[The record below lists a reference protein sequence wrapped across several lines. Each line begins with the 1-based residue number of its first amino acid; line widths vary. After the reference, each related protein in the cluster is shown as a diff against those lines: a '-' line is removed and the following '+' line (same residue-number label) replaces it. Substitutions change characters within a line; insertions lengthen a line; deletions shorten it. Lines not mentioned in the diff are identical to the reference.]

1 MQKRIREIARLAW
14 PITLSFLSYHIMG
27 IIDVFM
33 IGQLG
38 KESVAAVGLGLTFFW
53 LMVMPCEGFFDSALI
68 LFSRA
73 VGQNRNAELKNYL
86 FYEIV
91 AACGVSVLC
100 LVLYFPVSWAMKFA
114 TDSALVLQQARLY
127 MFINV
132 ITVLAY
138 FVSWIVGRFLI
149 AIKKNRITAL
159 YSYVAVGVNILFNYI
174 LIFGKFGFPA
184 LGVLG
189 AALATVSARLVFLL
203 LMVQY
208 AWRESKA
215 IFSTADKIDRNWI
228 YLKRIVAL
236 GSPMA
241 QTNLIEVG
249 SWTMFVAWIGRL
261 GTVALASHEIALKIK
276 DFLVIPAQSVGS
288 VTTSLVGE
296 HLAKRDQTEAKKIA
310 FSAVVLMAVLMGTYG
325 IVLLII
331 PKFLVGLFI
340 EDSEVYK
347 TGATLLRI
355 MALYQVMD
363 AIFIVSRAALTGVE
377 DVRFVRSWTL
387 IGGWLVM
394 LPIVYCFSRF
404 LGWGVFGAWAGFT
417 TFVTLCGVIFAVRFS
432 KTDWVQTKNSS

>member
-1 MQKRIREIARLAW
+1 MQKRIREIVRLAW

-33 IGQLG
+33 VGQLG

-73 VGQNRNAELKNYL
+73 VGQDRRDELKNYL
-86 FYEIV
+86 FYEII
-91 AACGVSVLC
+91 AAGGVSLLC
-100 LVLYFPVSWAMKFA
+100 LALYFPVSWAMQFA
-114 TDSALVLQQARLY
+114 TDSPVVLRQARIY

-132 ITVLAY
+132 VTVVVY
-138 FVSWIVGRFLI
+138 FVSWILGRFLV
-149 AIKKNRITAL
+149 AIKKNRVTAL
-159 YSYVAVGVNILFNYI
+159 YSYIAVGLNIVLNYI

-184 LGVLG
+184 LGVMG
-189 AALATVSARLVFLL
+189 AALATVLARLVFLL
-203 LMVQY
+203 LMMRY
-208 AWRESKA
+208 SWREAKNV
-215 IFSTADKIDRNWI
+215 FSPADKIDRDWS
-228 YLKRIVAL
+228 YLKKIVAL

-249 SWTMFVAWIGRL
+249 GWTVFVAWIGRL

-296 HLAKRDQTEAKKIA
+296 HIAKRDQAEAKKIA
-310 FSAVVLMAVLMGTYG
+310 FTAAGVMAALMGAYG
-325 IVLLII
+325 IVLLLI

-340 EDSEVYK
+340 KDAEVYA

-363 AIFIVSRAALTGVE
+363 AIFIIGRAALTGVE

-394 LPIVYCFSRF
+394 LPTVYCFSRF
-404 LGWGVFGAWAGFT
+404 LGWGVYGAWAGFT
-417 TFVTLCGVIFAVRFS
+417 TFVALCGVVFAMRFV
-432 KTDWVQTKNSS
+432 KTDWLGSREV